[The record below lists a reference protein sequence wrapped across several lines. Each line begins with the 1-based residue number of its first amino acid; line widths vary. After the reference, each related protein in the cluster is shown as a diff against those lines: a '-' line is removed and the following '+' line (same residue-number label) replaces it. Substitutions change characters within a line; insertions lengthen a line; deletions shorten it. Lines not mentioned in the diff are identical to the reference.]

1 MALQALH
8 TEKVTRG
15 EYYAAVDLGSNS
27 FHMVVVHVL
36 NGNLQIVSKIK
47 QKVRI
52 AAGLNED
59 MVLSNDAM
67 QRAFDCLDTFSERLQ
82 DISPSN
88 VRVVA
93 TATLRLAKN
102 AASFIDKAESI
113 LKHKIS
119 VISGEEEARQIYLG
133 VAYTSANQGNMLVID
148 IGGASTDIIIG
159 NDMQPIHLCSLNMGC
174 VTVMETF
181 FKGGV
186 ISHAAFENA
195 KNHASKLLANV
206 KDTFLCFDWSH
217 CLGASGTPQAITEIL
232 VSRGISDAIRLD
244 YLYELEKECINCGHV
259 DALNVPGLEESRRA
273 IFPSGLAIL
282 TALFEHLSITTM
294 NIAGGALREGLIYGM
309 LDNINENDRQSQ
321 TLNLVISRYHIDKP
335 HAKIVKKTALLLCN
349 QLCTQSDICHMD
361 TEAVLGACALLHEI
375 GLHIEYKR
383 YHLHGAYILEY
394 IDLPGFTRLQKAAI
408 RDVIATH
415 RGNIDLTRFDSF
427 HKDIRSMLLGLVRI
441 LRIATVLSI
450 RRSHIDVPTVNLTID
465 NHKWTLHFPD
475 NWLKMH
481 PLIKAELNNEAWLQ
495 HRVGWELVLS

>member
-1 MALQALH
+1 MVLQAMH
-8 TEKVTRG
+8 SEKVTRG

-36 NGNLQIVSKIK
+36 NGNIQIVSKIK
-47 QKVRI
+47 QKVRL
-52 AAGLNED
+52 AAGLDND
-59 MVLSNDAM
+59 LVLSKDAM
-67 QRAFDCLDTFSERLQ
+67 QRAFDCLETFSERLE
-82 DISPSN
+82 DISPLN
-88 VRVVA
+88 VKVVA

-102 AASFIDKAESI
+102 AGSFIDQAESI

-148 IGGASTDIIIG
+148 IGGASTEVIIG
-159 NDMQPIHLCSLNMGC
+159 NDMQPIHLCSMNMGC
-174 VTVMETF
+174 VTVMESF
-181 FKGGV
+181 FSGGV
-186 ISHAAFENA
+186 ISRDSFAKAKKHAATQ
-195 KNHASKLLANV
+195 LAEV

-244 YLYELEKECINCGHV
+244 YLNALEEECINCGHV
-259 DALNVPGLEESRRA
+259 DVLNVPGLEDSRRA

-282 TALFEHLSITTM
+282 IVLFEQLSISTM

-309 LDNINENDRQSQ
+309 LDNVNENDRQSQ

-335 HAKIVKKTALLLCN
+335 HAKIVKKTALLLCH
-349 QLCTQSDICHMD
+349 QLCAQSDVCHLD

-415 RGNIDLTRFDSF
+415 RGNIDLSRFDSF
-427 HKDIRSMLLGLVRI
+427 HQDIRSMLLSLVRI

-450 RRSHIDVPTVNLTID
+450 RRSHIEIPNLTLTID
-465 NHKWTLHFPD
+465 HHKWTLHFPD